1 MTAGVI
7 SAAINAGPIHV
18 TGNGLVYMAGSLYIH
33 NMNPETA
40 RQWIQALGPIAESEN
55 NA

>member
-1 MTAGVI
+1 MTTGVI

-18 TGNGLVYMAGSLYIH
+18 TGSGLVHMAGSLWIH

-40 RQWIQALGPIAESEN
+40 RQWIDALTPIAEKS